1 MEILR
6 AIDNM
11 PGPMFLL
18 VYGAFVAA
26 TIALAALAQRL
37 RDPTRNLAPP
47 LVLRPVSE
55 TEAFPRIPKA
65 DAADPLGLGEGFS
78 GLFFQYQVWPF
89 KSLEALR

>member
-1 MEILR
+1 MS
-6 AIDNM
+6 
-11 PGPMFLL
+11 GQMFLL

-55 TEAFPRIPKA
+55 AEAFPRIPAA
-65 DAADPLGLGEGFS
+65 DAADPQGWVRAFQASFFS
-78 GLFFQYQVWPF
+78 TRFGRLKV
-89 KSLEALR
+89 